1 MEPKTNK
8 RNTEKKKRGRPPA
21 GGAETIYCFKLRRGR
36 SVEEDGLIDRL
47 TQLTGTG
54 QRSRFI
60 RRVLTTGD
68 IEPILEREL
77 ARESEKVASAL
88 DAMAS
93 LWAEDEED

>member
-1 MEPKTNK
+1 MELKIDNC
-8 RNTEKKKRGRPPA
+8 NTTKKRGRPRVEGKTLYIP
-21 GGAETIYCFKLRRGR
+21 FKLRRGR
-36 SVEEDGLIDRL
+36 SVEEDALIDRL
-47 TQLTGTG
+47 EQLIGTG

-68 IEPILEREL
+68 IDPILNREF